1 MNTTVTCTVKEAK
14 MMMNHLSEDD
24 MVVFT
29 IMDKK
34 THIHN
39 EPTKIKKRKGEELLE
54 QAGKIEYQDNDFFGR
69 FSFSTINNND
79 VIKSILFPQ
88 LE

>member
-1 MNTTVTCTVKEAK
+1 MKTTIICTVKEAK
-14 MMMNHLSEDD
+14 KKMSHLNEDT

-34 THIHN
+34 THIHT
-39 EPTKIKKRKGEELLE
+39 EPEKIKKRKGEELLE
-54 QAGKIEYQDNDFFGR
+54 QAGNIEYQNNDFFGR